1 MNYKPTITS
10 KVIIFNLY
18 KPIYGSCYA
27 IWDKWI
33 KLADRRGLKLV
44 VNTNEGTSTFKSAK
58 EYLKGAKRLERYYKN
73 PNEPM
78 VFWSMSFLPE
88 VLKRDKRKKAE
99 KKETQQQNLIGIL
112 AKMKEEQPE
121 MYRKLRGVFI

>member
-88 VLKRDKRKKAE
+88 VLKRDKRKKTE

>member
-44 VNTNEGTSTFKSAK
+44 VNTNEGTSTFENAK
-58 EYLKGAKRLERYYKN
+58 EYLRGAKRLERYYKN